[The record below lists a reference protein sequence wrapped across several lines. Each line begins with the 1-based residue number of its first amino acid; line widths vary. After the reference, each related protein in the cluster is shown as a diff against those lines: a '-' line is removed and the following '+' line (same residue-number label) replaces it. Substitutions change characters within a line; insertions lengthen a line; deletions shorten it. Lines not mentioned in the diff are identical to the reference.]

1 MAQQVDMLRGKAAAP
16 LRGKHTVFCQCWK
29 ACQWL
34 GTMPIVIWSLINSSP
49 STCSIRTCRRARHRS
64 VKKMVCGLTTTP
76 AEVTRGGSPRVA
88 PLPALAAL
96 ATATCLYNQWTVHTF
111 LEGGYQTGV
120 ISPTPKIFEGPASEQ
135 TKYMTKRRYCRK
147 GGGRRGRGGQLSRLR
162 ERR

>member
-1 MAQQVDMLRGKAAAP
+1 MAQQVNMLRGKAAAP
-16 LRGKHTVFCQCWK
+16 LRGKRTIFCQCWR
-29 ACQWL
+29 AYQWL
-34 GTMPIVIWSLINSSP
+34 GTMLNRHLEPQLSQSACALAAPAVARVIA
-49 STCSIRTCRRARHRS
+49 ARFFLVH
-64 VKKMVCGLTTTP
+64 GLPTTQ
-76 AEVTRGGSPRVA
+76 AEVARGGAPRAA

-96 ATATCLYNQWTVHTF
+96 ATAACLFQEWTVHTF

-147 GGGRRGRGGQLSRLR
+147 GGGRRGRGGQFSRLR